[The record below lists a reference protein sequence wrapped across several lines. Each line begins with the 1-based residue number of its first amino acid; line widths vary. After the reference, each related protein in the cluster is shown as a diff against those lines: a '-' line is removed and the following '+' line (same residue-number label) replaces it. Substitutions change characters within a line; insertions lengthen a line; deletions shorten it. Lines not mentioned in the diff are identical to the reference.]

1 MLQQSVSMLNGLVLI
16 ELFSTLSFTFYT
28 MPQSPIP
35 SSTFF
40 SMLFLCRCFYVPF
53 THMHTPIEASESMLG
68 LVSCPLRLVHADK
81 SNHLLY
87 HLSYSHHRAKSS
99 ASSQKQECS
108 PPPPL
113 WTYNH
118 LMSSN
123 TLSPSPS
130 PTFSHKHFKKSFNI
144 SFHFRLFYAVLKYD
158 WQGVVCGAAAW
169 HLQSRLTGIKSFAFC
184 LSWLLLVCWAGR
196 GWLQLWCEQQLCEI

>member
-1 MLQQSVSMLNGLVLI
+1 MLNGLVLI

-108 PPPPL
+108 PPLLLLSGHTITWCPATPYHLLLLPL
-113 WTYNH
+113 FH
-118 LMSSN
+118 IN
-123 TLSPSPS
+123 TLRKVLIYHSISVFSMLYLNMTGRAWSAAPLHGIYSHASP
-130 PTFSHKHFKKSFNI
+130 
-144 SFHFRLFYAVLKYD
+144 A
-158 WQGVVCGAAAW
+158 
-169 HLQSRLTGIKSFAFC
+169 
-184 LSWLLLVCWAGR
+184 
-196 GWLQLWCEQQLCEI
+196 